1 METFTALEDE
11 IVVHLPTGRVWEL
24 LTDWAAAPVW
34 LPGVDEMHVNGPVG
48 PGQELTYVAGGHER
62 QYTLSTF
69 DPGHG
74 LTMVNGTD
82 DSDLRVEYGYLLLPD
97 GDWTRVQL
105 RVAVRSVQDLHD
117 EAEDLA
123 TALADAEATQLEEF
137 RAYAEKA
144 P

>member
-1 METFTALEDE
+1 METFIALEDE
-11 IVVHLPTGRVWEL
+11 VVVHLPTHRVWDL
-24 LTDWAAAPVW
+24 MTDWSAAPVW
-34 LPGVDEMHVNGPVG
+34 LPEVDEMHVNGPEG
-48 PGQELTYVAGGHER
+48 PGQELTYVTDGHER
-62 QYTLSTF
+62 QYTLATF

-74 LTMVNGTD
+74 MTMVNGTD

-105 RVAVRSVQDLHD
+105 KVAVRAAAPLHD
-117 EAEDLA
+117 EATDLV
-123 TALADAEATQLEEF
+123 TALAEAEAAQLENF